1 MINSLQFQQRT
12 NLHMPV
18 IIIFPNILIW
28 LPEVNAYCNS
38 EFTMIVLALR
48 ELENN
53 KQLSLTLSNDFKYVL
68 L

>member
-1 MINSLQFQQRT
+1 
-12 NLHMPV
+12 MPV